1 MDSQGDD
8 GAEAP
13 PPAGTADESIAEE
26 HMPAAGTDDESP
38 SDCDSSDAEEDSS
51 TSSGDD
57 ADGEKTNDQKHSRN
71 MTPNCSALLGWLRTF
86 PVLKDQLDAD
96 DGAVGCNFSDRE
108 VVA

>member
-8 GAEAP
+8 GDEAP

-57 ADGEKTNDQKHSRN
+57 GEKTNDQKKSRN
-71 MTPNCSALLGWLRTF
+71 MTSNCSALLGWLRTF
-86 PVLKDQLDAD
+86 PVLEDQLDAD
-96 DGAVGCNFSDRE
+96 NGAVGCNFGDRE